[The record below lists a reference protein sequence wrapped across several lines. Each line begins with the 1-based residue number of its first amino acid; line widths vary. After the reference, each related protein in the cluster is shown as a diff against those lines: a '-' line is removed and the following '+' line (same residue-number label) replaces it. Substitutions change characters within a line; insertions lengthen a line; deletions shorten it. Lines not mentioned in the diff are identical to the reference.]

1 MITRIVTAAVLIP
14 LVLGAL
20 LWGPKWL
27 FLLIGSIFLAAAI
40 WEYLGIVPHYEAK
53 PLHLSYPLILALPW
67 VWSYPG
73 EYLMA
78 YLVGSCLVLMAA
90 GLTVS
95 REPRMMFNSSALGL
109 LSFFYLGLPF
119 ALMGALHPG
128 SEGHPTGGE
137 LLLVL
142 TGVWICDSAA
152 YFAGRSLGRHHV
164 TPQISPGKTLEGFA
178 CGFLLGGAFVAVMS
192 IRYLDLPIIVGLSL
206 GLVIPL
212 ATMGG
217 DLFESALK
225 RGAGIKD
232 TSQLIPGHGG
242 VLDRIDSLLF
252 AVPGYFVVVS
262 FLH

>member
-40 WEYLGIVPHYEAK
+40 WEYLGIVPFYDVR
-53 PLHLSYPLILALPW
+53 PLRLSYPLILALPW
-67 VWSYPG
+67 VWNYSGQYR
-73 EYLMA
+73 LA
-78 YLVGSCLVLMAA
+78 YLVGASLLLMAA

-95 REPRMMFNSSALGL
+95 REPRIMFTSSALGL
-109 LSFFYLGLPF
+109 LCFFYLGLPF
-119 ALMGALHPG
+119 SLMGALHPG
-128 SEGHPTGGE
+128 SAGQPTGGE

-152 YFAGRSLGRHHV
+152 YFGGRSLGKHHV
-164 TPQISPGKTLEGFA
+164 TPQISPGKTLEGFV
-178 CGFLLGGAFVAVMS
+178 CGFLMGSAFVAIMS
-192 IRYLDLPIIVGLSL
+192 IRYLDLPVMVGLSL

-212 ATMGG
+212 ATISG

-252 AVPGYFVVVS
+252 AVPGYFAVIS
-262 FLH
+262 FLQ